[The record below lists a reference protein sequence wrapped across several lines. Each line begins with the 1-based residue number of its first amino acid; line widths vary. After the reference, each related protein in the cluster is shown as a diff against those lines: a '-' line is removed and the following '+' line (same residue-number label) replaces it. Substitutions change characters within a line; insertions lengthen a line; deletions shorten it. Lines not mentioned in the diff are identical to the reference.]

1 MAPKIT
7 ITATSTNVEN
17 PEAVFLAE
25 YHGQRIRGNPAC
37 FVGMSKDGSS
47 EVWTDGTYHQTEDH
61 VFPPR
66 NPSGSQNFGAIKM
79 AARLACGYRVAECL
93 KAFDEADRVARMMP
107 TAGHST
113 GFMGTEAGSR
123 IYTPLHFFAWWE
135 AHLAGSAVATTWIR
149 HLNTLVDYSTSMVGE
164 THPKMRAG
172 VQVGKIVIHRRVLW
186 VGQRGGV
193 PGSHIAG
200 WIDAY
205 AQWRLLDKPSSNIRE
220 AGKWGYPRDFE
231 LLDFHG
237 RRIATDPAEDV
248 PAHDYAMRTPWNILM
263 DRKRGAVAAWV
274 DGTVNGN
281 TPPMMGAVV
290 LANGSIQWLPHEGGQ
305 KRIRSANDQATCT
318 FDPVGLA
325 LRYEAKLSRPSP
337 MTVQIPGDGPYVWIR
352 IEEDGTVTRREVRS
366 GDGVTSA
373 LAKPT
378 PPEPQPPAVA
388 VPAGSEAL
396 RLTIDLRRSGDRWSA
411 SVVSQEPI
419 P

>member
-7 ITATSTNVEN
+7 ITATSEAVEN

-25 YHGQRIRGNPAC
+25 YHSQRIRGNPAC
-37 FVGMSKDGSS
+37 FVGLSKTGSS

-93 KAFDEADRVARMMP
+93 AAFEEADKAARMMP

-123 IYTPLHFFAWWE
+123 IYAPLHFFAWWE
-135 AHLAGSAVATTWIR
+135 AHLAGSAVATAWV
-149 HLNTLVDYSTSMVGE
+149 HHFNTLVSASTALAADG
-164 THPKMRAG
+164 P
-172 VQVGKIVIHRRVLW
+172 RVLW
-186 VGQRGGV
+186 VGQRGAV

-205 AQWRLLDKPSSNIRE
+205 AQWRRSGQPSKNIRQR
-220 AGKWGYPRDFE
+220 GGWGYPRDFE
-231 LLDFHG
+231 LLDHHGPKIAEVSGMFH
-237 RRIATDPAEDV
+237 RFTL
-248 PAHDYAMRTPWNILM
+248 RTSWNILS
-263 DRKRGAVAAWV
+263 DGVSAIAAWV

-281 TPPMMGAVV
+281 TPPMMGAAV
-290 LANGSIQWLPHEGGQ
+290 LAEGSIQWLPHEGGQ

-318 FDPVGLA
+318 FDPVALT

-337 MTVQIPGDGPYVWIR
+337 MTVKIPGDGPYVWIR